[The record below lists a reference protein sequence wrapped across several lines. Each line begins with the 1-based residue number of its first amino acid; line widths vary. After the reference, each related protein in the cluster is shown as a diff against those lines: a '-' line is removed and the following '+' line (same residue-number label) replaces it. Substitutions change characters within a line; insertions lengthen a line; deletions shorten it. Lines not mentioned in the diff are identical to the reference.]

1 MRRMCEFCEKF
12 DFATA
17 TTEISGNF
25 DHINLALCNTRFP
38 KEKQFNFCPVCGR
51 DMRKEDEGK

>member
-1 MRRMCEFCEKF
+1 MCEFCEKF

-17 TTEISGNF
+17 TTEINDNF
-25 DHINLALCNTRFP
+25 AHINLAICNTRFP
-38 KEKQFNFCPVCGR
+38 KEKQFNFCPVCGM

>member
-1 MRRMCEFCEKF
+1 MCEFCERF

-25 DHINLALCNTRFP
+25 AHIKLAICNTRFS

-51 DMRKEDEGK
+51 DMREENEGK